1 LNACSIYSLKDI
13 DVFLKYYRNN
23 GFAVLSSKER
33 LKEIFSEYAE
43 MGYVF
48 MVSLMSRLSGKR

>member
-1 LNACSIYSLKDI
+1 MY
-13 DVFLKYYRNN
+13 FFKYYRNN

-33 LKEIFSEYAE
+33 LKEIFSEYVE

-48 MVSLMSRLSGKR
+48 MVSLMSRLSRKR